1 VFKTAKRGWRLAA
14 AAGLI
19 LLWGVLLLAAC
30 GSQDGA
36 DPAQPR
42 DTATAMPTAVVETA
56 APPTDTP
63 AAEAETPAVGE
74 PAGVLADAGRE
85 VFARE
90 CAECHGAQGEGLEG
104 PVLIGE
110 NTNLPAFGT
119 AEGLYEFISQGMP
132 LDAPGSL
139 PQQEYLE
146 VLAFLLLEN
155 ARVEEDTPLG
165 MEGLD
170 EIDLQ

>member
-1 VFKTAKRGWRLAA
+1 VLKTAKRGWRLAA
-14 AAGLI
+14 AAGLMF
-19 LLWGVLLLAAC
+19 LWGALWLSAC
-30 GSQDGA
+30 DSQDGA
-36 DPAQPR
+36 GTAPPR
-42 DTATAMPTAVVETA
+42 ETAMPTALA
-56 APPTDTP
+56 DTP
-63 AAEAETPAVGE
+63 TPRAETPTAEAETPAVGE

-90 CAECHGAQGEGLEG
+90 CAECHGARGEGLVG

-110 NTNLPAFGT
+110 DTNLPAFGT

-139 PQQEYLE
+139 PEQEYLE

-165 MEGLD
+165 MEGLSD
-170 EIDLQ
+170 IDLQ

>member
-1 VFKTAKRGWRLAA
+1 MYKRARTGLCLAA
-14 AAGLI
+14 AAGLM

-30 GSQDGA
+30 GSEDGA
-36 DPAQPR
+36 APAQPQ
-42 DTATAMPTAVVETA
+42 DTATAMPTAVAETA
-56 APPTDTP
+56 APPAEAP
-63 AAEAETPAVGE
+63 AAGE
-74 PAGVLADAGRE
+74 PAGILADAGRE

-139 PQQEYLE
+139 PEQEYLE

-155 ARVEEDTPLG
+155 ARVDEDAPLG
-165 MEGLD
+165 VEGLD
-170 EIDLQ
+170 DIDLQ